1 MADKKTIDGFIA
13 VRMPAGV
20 RKRLESVSKALRE
33 AGVSGEWQE
42 EGTHHLTL
50 KYIGQIGSEKYD
62 EIAEALREPC
72 GALSLPAFTVGPLF
86 TFEAHNGNT
95 VLAARVTPKDDLER
109 LFRVLERVAVKNGA
123 EKSKFPSFKP
133 HVTLCYLDDKEDWRR
148 AKAEIAPPD
157 EFGEL
162 TIATV
167 PLNESGEGQDFRI
180 RRTVRVGR
188 SRAFHNVWAILGRP
202 HCAAAPPIPGDPAWS
217 ASGVKPP
224 VYAGG
229 GPLKVT
235 PPASSFPSAKATEAT
250 CPHCDWSPVSKGDD
264 GSFRCPTCTMRFWPS
279 GEGPNQK
286 KKKKTPKEGTNE
298 CAKCGQRIMAHG
310 EANEAEDGKVYCGDC
325 YDGNFAWC
333 DSCEKELRKGG
344 TGTTEIDGD
353 WFCKDC
359 PPPAC
364 DNCSKDVHPGQTFC
378 EECYD
383 ENCVTCDECP
393 TTMLKENAIY
403 AFDTWFCEDHRPDSC
418 DSCEE
423 YITPDESYSVDGGMW
438 CPDCYERVKEQMVE
452 EQWAD
457 FYASHPKLEEIDAL
471 RKAADEDEDGM
482 TPDIYAKIFNDM
494 EWGSSYGGKA
504 WGHIAET
511 WRDLARASDSEDWTT
526 MLVLTDHAF
535 DLAHNNGSLFTKAKP
550 EVREWLFKALEEK
563 YFRDP
568 LEYRDKLS
576 ADARKL
582 LDAHIRYNAG
592 GLAKWKEHMDG
603 RAGAMGK
610 VEKAIVNDPEM
621 ARRLWEAFDLS
632 VPMFTGRDSFLD
644 VAFWS
649 SDEYS
654 GHFIASDIREFM
666 RAGDPDRLT
675 KIMTELPPAKC
686 KPGSSHPAASFLW
699 DKFVPKAIEVVER
712 TPGMREKM
720 RESPAWYKSI
730 MSEWDDFIQSAKRR
744 RREDREEKSLATAI
758 AAAFLKIAL
767 NRTDFYDFYALTV
780 VDCDG
785 LPDDMAKLCHGLKKV
800 TLIQVSDAIAA
811 ILRRAVVREARHVQ
825 HHVGSMEH

>member
-1 MADKKTIDGFIA
+1 
-13 VRMPAGV
+13 
-20 RKRLESVSKALRE
+20 
-33 AGVSGEWQE
+33 
-42 EGTHHLTL
+42 
-50 KYIGQIGSEKYD
+50 
-62 EIAEALREPC
+62 
-72 GALSLPAFTVGPLF
+72 
-86 TFEAHNGNT
+86 
-95 VLAARVTPKDDLER
+95 
-109 LFRVLERVAVKNGA
+109 
-123 EKSKFPSFKP
+123 
-133 HVTLCYLDDKEDWRR
+133 
-148 AKAEIAPPD
+148 
-157 EFGEL
+157 
-162 TIATV
+162 
-167 PLNESGEGQDFRI
+167 
-180 RRTVRVGR
+180 
-188 SRAFHNVWAILGRP
+188 
-202 HCAAAPPIPGDPAWS
+202 
-217 ASGVKPP
+217 
-224 VYAGG
+224 
-229 GPLKVT
+229 
-235 PPASSFPSAKATEAT
+235 
-250 CPHCDWSPVSKGDD
+250 
-264 GSFRCPTCTMRFWPS
+264 MRFWPS

-286 KKKKTPKEGTNE
+286 KKKKTPKEGTHE

-482 TPDIYAKIFNDM
+482 TP
-494 EWGSSYGGKA
+494 
-504 WGHIAET
+504 
-511 WRDLARASDSEDWTT
+511 
-526 MLVLTDHAF
+526 
-535 DLAHNNGSLFTKAKP
+535 
-550 EVREWLFKALEEK
+550 
-563 YFRDP
+563 
-568 LEYRDKLS
+568 LS

-785 LPDDMAKLCHGLKKV
+785 LPDDMVKLCHGLKKV